1 MSCISMEEY
10 IEVEEISLGTKQHLR
25 ACNYYIPRRQVSCE
39 ARFVSLQRDSAG
51 TRTSLRPTLV
61 VYLRTFYLRQATG
74 RFRFREVISSMRL
87 PCLGLA
93 LSLSFQSLLRPVWS
107 REISPILVS
116 AVRVM
121 SLDDTFPRKGTGV
134 FQWIEETS
142 RFRDLAFPPGPWK
155 QIAFPFSRCLVHRS
169 SLSPL
174 VSPLLFSSCSSTPA
188 FNFHGCNA
196 MFGSAP
202 CGLLLVIF
210 QRQRARRRSKGGHRM
225 GLLLWRH
232 SLFSRILSIVR

>member
-1 MSCISMEEY
+1 MSCNSMEEY
-10 IEVEEISLGTKQHLR
+10 IEVEEISLRTKQHLQ

-39 ARFVSLQRDSAG
+39 ARFVSLERDSAG

-121 SLDDTFPRKGTGV
+121 SLDDTFPRKRWGNGDRSV
-134 FQWIEETS
+134 SVNRGNVAFQGS
-142 RFRDLAFPPGPWK
+142 RVSSGSMRTDCIPLFAV
-155 QIAFPFSRCLVHRS
+155 SR
-169 SLSPL
+169 SP
-174 VSPLLFSSCSSTPA
+174 
-188 FNFHGCNA
+188 
-196 MFGSAP
+196 
-202 CGLLLVIF
+202 
-210 QRQRARRRSKGGHRM
+210 
-225 GLLLWRH
+225 
-232 SLFSRILSIVR
+232 ILSFSTCFSASFFQLFFDPRIQFSWMQRDVWQRSLRPPSRYFSETARKKKK